1 MIFNTFA
8 PDYHGP
14 LERSSAMKEQDERV
28 DKFFTKAEMERPV
41 IETDQIGMTV
51 VDGQQGNFLQSVQ
64 AAIRQGAAKIELEPM
79 PEGNPNSGIEIY
91 GKERRE
97 QLKEMAEAAGVE
109 ITSVHAHHSLVGN
122 VSGMG
127 REGFSE
133 GERSRQINEVK
144 RAMEFAGDISDGGG
158 VVFHTGEFP
167 RSVFDRYDQF
177 EAYEGEEKDATHYI
191 VDGKTGQIIKSVR
204 ENEDVWVPKQDE
216 KDPWERRPDG
226 SKQTDEFGE
235 PIPRWE
241 IDKKNNEIRV
251 DRMGFKDFVDMKI
264 RENPKFAKLTKSE
277 YVDAK
282 KEIVVNFFKE
292 QQQAEINHQ
301 LGQSRQ
307 YEDMYIE
314 GRKRNGK
321 IKEALEEYKAIDKR
335 LPEDQK
341 WRLQQVIRDRMD
353 ASGIIP
359 PDIKNAVEYLEEQL
373 RDNERQMAY
382 GREITLSGR
391 KNAKRLK
398 HMIENVEHIEDYAK
412 KKSTDSIADLGIYAM
427 DMTKERDMK
436 KPMLI
441 LPENMLPEMGY
452 GSHPEEMKSLILG
465 SRKKM
470 TEKLVDQGFGESEAK
485 KAANKH
491 IRSLLDTAHLGTWWK
506 NFKSKPGWTQEKKR
520 EEFNTWYM
528 KQVKM
533 LEENDIIT
541 NVHIADGSGYTDAAL
556 TPGQGSLP
564 VAEAVEYLKK
574 KYDEKGKKLNLN
586 SEAYADPT
594 TILTGVWQAFGS
606 PIYAT
611 QRPIPTGSMWS
622 DVHQAYYGS
631 TESPYFV
638 YGEYSPSEEWAPW
651 SGTKME

>member
-14 LERSSAMKEQDERV
+14 LQRSAAMKEQDERV
-28 DKFFTKAEMERPV
+28 ETFFKKEDMERPI

-64 AAIRQGAAKIELEPM
+64 AAIRQGAGKIELEPM

-97 QLKEMAEAAGVE
+97 QLKEMAKAAGVE

-144 RAMEFAGDISDGGG
+144 RAMEFAGDIADGSG

-167 RSVFDRYDQF
+167 RSVFDRYKDF
-177 EAYEGEEKDATHYI
+177 EAYEGEKKDAIHYI

-204 ENEDVWVPKQDE
+204 ENEDVWVPKQNEEHKWELDE
-216 KDPWERRPDG
+216 KG
-226 SKQTDEFGE
+226 NKLLDEFNE
-235 PIPRWE
+235 PIPRWQ
-241 IDKKNNEIRV
+241 IDDKNEIIV
-251 DRMGFKDFVDMKI
+251 ERMQFKDFVDEKI
-264 RENPKFAKLTKSE
+264 AMNPELAKLAKDE
-277 YVDAK
+277 YVEAK
-282 KEIVVNFFKE
+282 KKIVVDFFKE

-314 GRKRNGK
+314 GIDRNKK
-321 IKEALEEYKAIDKR
+321 IKAALKEYKEIDRR
-335 LPEDQK
+335 LPEEDK
-341 WRLQQVIRDRMD
+341 WRLQQVIRDRYD
-353 ASGIIP
+353 VSGILP
-359 PDIKNAVEYLEEQL
+359 PEIKDSIKYLEEQL

-398 HMIENVEHIEDYAK
+398 YMLNTVEHIEDYAI

-427 DMTKERDMK
+427 NMTKERKMK
-436 KPMLI
+436 NPMRI
-441 LPENMLPEMGY
+441 LPENMLPEMGF
-452 GSHPEEMKSLILG
+452 GSHPEEMKKLILR
-465 SRKKM
+465 SRKRM
-470 TEKLVDQGFGESEAK
+470 TDKLVERGVDQGHAK
-485 KAANKH
+485 KAATEH
-491 IRSLLDTAHLGTWWK
+491 IRSLLDTAHLGNWWK
-506 NFKSKPGWTQEKKR
+506 HYKGDPDWTQEKKR
-520 EEFNTWYM
+520 EEFNKWYM

-533 LEENDIIT
+533 LEKNDIIT
-541 NVHIADGSGYTDAAL
+541 NVHIADGSGYTDSAL

-564 VAEAVEYLKK
+564 VAEAVEYLQK
-574 KYDEKGKKLNLN
+574 KYKEKGKKLNLN
-586 SEAYADPT
+586 SEAYADPA

-611 QRPIPTGSMWS
+611 QRPIPSGSMWS
-622 DVHQAYYGS
+622 DVHQAYYG
-631 TESPYFV
+631 TTQSPYFV

-651 SGTKME
+651 SATKME